1 MTEILIALISSAF
14 TLFATKYATSY
25 SKKNSILEK
34 QHYNIYL
41 PLIKHVRL
49 NPIDLQE
56 HNNKQIFNPFF
67 NELDEIINNHYE
79 LVNPKFIE
87 LFDTLSSNLDHAD
100 FSSCKQSYDNLI
112 KYINY
117 NYNVIKMKLHLPNN
131 SWISNYVRS
140 QSSIY
145 TDRICVAAIFLFI
158 IFSFKTSIIDSYF
171 FFNIP
176 KNPDIRSLRDTIDIG
191 YMIIMVIFVT
201 YSIYNIALVLLSF
214 VKRRY
219 EQRN

>member
-34 QHYNIYL
+34 QLYNIYL

-49 NPIDLQE
+49 NPINFQDN
-56 HNNKQIFNPFF
+56 NNKQLFNPFF
-67 NELDEIINNHYE
+67 NELNEIVNNHYE

-87 LFDTLSSNLDHAD
+87 LFDTLSSNLDYAD
-100 FSSCKQSYDNLI
+100 FSSCKHSYDNLI

-145 TDRICVAAIFLFI
+145 TDRISIAAIFLFI

-171 FFNIP
+171 FFKIP
-176 KNPDIRSLRDTIDIG
+176 KNPDIRGLRDTIDIG
-191 YMIIMVIFVT
+191 YKVLIFILIT
-201 YSIYNIALVLLSF
+201 YAIYNLILCLLSF

-219 EQRN
+219 EQ